1 MSNFN
6 LEKALNGQAFYL
18 KNGYRGVIKYSVEN
32 NITSSGHTLN
42 YPYIGYILNDK
53 GFIYRSAMR
62 WNKDGKSN
70 ISPDYCATTMVEENT
85 DKQEEKLMKPFNL
98 EEALQGK
105 PVRLRNGMKAI
116 IYYNV
121 PENLKLNNGSSILYP
136 LKGITFTI
144 NGDVECSTE
153 SWKCNGN
160 YINDTNSHHLD
171 IIGMYEEDMSSLIQ
185 KAYKEKLPMKLKNG
199 TKVYIAAILNS
210 DDPMIKDYPV
220 FAYDNNVTSCR
231 YNLNGHF
238 MRGIYGKSLD
248 IVGLWE
254 D

>member
-32 NITSSGHTLN
+32 NITSSGHIPA

-53 GFIYRSAMR
+53 GFIYKAAMC

-70 ISPDYCATTMVEENT
+70 ISPDYCATTMIEENT
-85 DKQEEKLMKPFNL
+85 NKREKKPMKPFNL

-105 PVRLRNGMKAI
+105 PVRLRSGMKAI

-121 PENLKLNNGSSILYP
+121 PENLKLNDGSSILYP

-144 NGDVECSTE
+144 NGDVASSAE
-153 SWKCNGN
+153 SWRYNGN
-160 YINDTNSHHLD
+160 YVSDTTSHHLD
-171 IIGMYEEDMSSLIQ
+171 IIGMYEEDISELIK
-185 KAYKEKLPMKLKNG
+185 KALKENLPMKLRNG
-199 TKVYIAAILNS
+199 TKIYIAAILDS

-220 FAYDNNVTSCR
+220 FAYDSNVTSCR

-238 MRGIYGKSLD
+238 MRDIYDKSLD

>member
-32 NITSSGHTLN
+32 NITSSGHTPN

-53 GFIYRSAMR
+53 GFIYKSAMC

-70 ISPDYCATTMVEENT
+70 ISPDYCATTMIEENT
-85 DKQEEKLMKPFNL
+85 NKQEKKPMKPFNL

-105 PVRLRNGMKAI
+105 PVKLRNGKKGI
-116 IYYNV
+116 IYYRIPDTYTYPNGDIV
-121 PENLKLNNGSSILYP
+121 CRPIKGMIINEDGHLSTSQAEWLNNGSIDKDFDHS
-136 LKGITFTI
+136 
-144 NGDVECSTE
+144 
-153 SWKCNGN
+153 
-160 YINDTNSHHLD
+160 LD
-171 IIGMYEEDMSSLIQ
+171 IIGMYEEDISELIK
-185 KAYKEKLPMKLKNG
+185 KALKENLPMKLRNG
-199 TKVYIAAILNS
+199 TKIYIAAILDS

-231 YNLNGHF
+231 YDLNGHF

-254 D
+254 E